1 MSIAIPGYHSG
12 VTTTEPTDLLSDAA
26 ETEERFGKRATAA
39 SHSRGTVTHMDAPRV
54 LSMNE
59 FRIGVARFIRAIS
72 DHGGRV
78 FVGAHR
84 KPQVV
89 VISVDE
95 YEALVAAASRPAP
108 QPS

>member
-1 MSIAIPGYHSG
+1 MGYGGWVDS
-12 VTTTEPTDLLSDAA
+12 
-26 ETEERFGKRATAA
+26 
-39 SHSRGTVTHMDAPRV
+39 PRV

-95 YEALVAAASRPAP
+95 YESLVAAATAAAP
-108 QPS
+108 NS

>member
-1 MSIAIPGYHSG
+1 
-12 VTTTEPTDLLSDAA
+12 
-26 ETEERFGKRATAA
+26 
-39 SHSRGTVTHMDAPRV
+39 
-54 LSMNE
+54 MNE

-84 KPQVV
+84 KAQVV

-95 YEALVAAASRPAP
+95 YEALVAAASRPPAKVT
-108 QPS
+108 

>member
-1 MSIAIPGYHSG
+1 M
-12 VTTTEPTDLLSDAA
+12 
-26 ETEERFGKRATAA
+26 
-39 SHSRGTVTHMDAPRV
+39 

-95 YEALVAAASRPAP
+95 YESLVAAATAAAP
-108 QPS
+108 KS

>member
-1 MSIAIPGYHSG
+1 MGISPY
-12 VTTTEPTDLLSDAA
+12 VTATELPDLLPDA
-26 ETEERFGKRATAA
+26 EDQQERFGKRATSA
-39 SHSRGTVTHMDAPRV
+39 SHFEGTVTHVDAPRV

-95 YEALVAAASRPAP
+95 YEALVAAASRTTPRAG
-108 QPS
+108 